1 MNKEST
7 SNIISGTMF
16 WGKWG
21 VSLSTANMQ
30 ELIEYNVEIG
40 INSFDHADIYGGYTT
55 EAEFGKALQLSN
67 TERENI
73 KLISKCGIQ
82 YPSELR
88 PHKVKHYDYSQKH
101 IRSSVENTLRNLKT
115 EYIDV
120 FLLHRPSPLMNPIE
134 IGEIISDLINEGKI
148 QEFGVS
154 NFTKDQIELLNTSTN
169 VMHNQVECSLT
180 HSNSMNN
187 GTLDYCQSKNIDIM
201 AWSPLGSYFK
211 IFDEKR
217 TRINSIL
224 KKLSKVY
231 SCSED
236 QLLLAWLFKH
246 PAGINPIVG
255 TTKKER
261 LLSSIK
267 AKLINIKTSDWFE
280 IIEASLGER
289 VP

>member
-7 SNIISGTMF
+7 SSIISGTML

-21 VSLSTANMQ
+21 VSLSTAKMQ
-30 ELIEYNVEIG
+30 ELIEYNIEIG

-55 EAEFGKALQLSN
+55 EAEFGKALQFSN
-67 TERENI
+67 TQRENI

-101 IRSSVENTLRNLKT
+101 IRNSVENTLRNLKT
-115 EYIDV
+115 EYIDI
-120 FLLHRPSPLMNPIE
+120 FLLHRPSPLMNPIK

-148 QEFGVS
+148 KKFGVS

-169 VMHNQVECSLT
+169 VMYNQLECSLT
-180 HSNSMNN
+180 HCNSMNN

-217 TRINSIL
+217 TRINSIF
-224 KKLSKVY
+224 KKLSKNY

-261 LLSSIK
+261 LLSSTK
-267 AKLINIKTSDWFE
+267 AKFININTSDWFE
-280 IIEASLGER
+280 ILEASLGES

>member
-7 SNIISGTMF
+7 SSIISGTML

-21 VSLSTANMQ
+21 VSLSTAKMQ
-30 ELIEYNVEIG
+30 ELIEYNIEIG

-55 EAEFGKALQLSN
+55 EAEFGKALQLAN
-67 TERENI
+67 TQRENI

-88 PHKVKHYDYSQKH
+88 PHRVKHYDYSQKH
-101 IRSSVENTLRNLKT
+101 IRNSVENTLRNLKT
-115 EYIDV
+115 EYIDI
-120 FLLHRPSPLMNPIE
+120 FLLHRPSPLMNPIK

-148 QEFGVS
+148 KEFGVS

-169 VMHNQVECSLT
+169 VMYNQLECSLT
-180 HSNSMNN
+180 HCNSMNN

-217 TRINSIL
+217 TRINSIF
-224 KKLSKVY
+224 KKLSKNY

-261 LLSSIK
+261 LLSSTK
-267 AKLINIKTSDWFE
+267 AKFININTSDWFE
-280 IIEASLGER
+280 ILEASLGER

>member
-7 SNIISGTMF
+7 SSIISGTMF

-21 VSLSTANMQ
+21 VSLSTAKMQ
-30 ELIEYNVEIG
+30 ELIEYNIEIG

-101 IRSSVENTLRNLKT
+101 IRNSVENTLRNLKT
-115 EYIDV
+115 EYIDI
-120 FLLHRPSPLMNPIE
+120 FLLHRPSPLMNPIK

-148 QEFGVS
+148 KEFGVS

-169 VMHNQVECSLT
+169 VMYNQLECSLT
-180 HSNSMNN
+180 HCNSMNN
-187 GTLDYCQSKNIDIM
+187 GTLDHCQSKNIDIM

-217 TRINSIL
+217 TRINSIF
-224 KKLSKVY
+224 KKLSKNY

-261 LLSSIK
+261 LLSSTK
-267 AKLINIKTSDWFE
+267 AKFININTSDWFE
-280 IIEASLGER
+280 ILEASLGER